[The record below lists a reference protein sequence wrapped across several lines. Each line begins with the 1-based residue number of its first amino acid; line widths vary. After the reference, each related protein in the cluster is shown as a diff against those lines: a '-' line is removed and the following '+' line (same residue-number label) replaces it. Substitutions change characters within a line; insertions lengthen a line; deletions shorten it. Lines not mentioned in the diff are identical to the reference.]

1 MDTTQNQNT
10 LSPTVLAH
18 ASLAENMQEKPVLL
32 VVDDLV
38 SNIQE
43 LYEIFKDDYE
53 VCMATTGSD
62 AIAFCERQKP
72 DLILLDIVMPEMDG
86 YAVCQRLK
94 SNPLTKGI
102 PLIFVTAKYDLEE
115 EARGF
120 AEGAVDFIRKPFHS
134 HVVRARIR
142 THLTMKRQ
150 SDFLRSLS
158 LTDDLTGVAN
168 RRQFDIV
175 IKAEW
180 RRCMR
185 VERPLGLI
193 MIDIDF
199 FKSYNE
205 CYGHQAG
212 DNCLHTIATTIK
224 SNCNRSHDVIARY
237 GGEKFICVLPDTPFE
252 GARQKAHQLEKI
264 IRELGIGHEKSEIAK
279 VVTVS
284 IGVAVVIPH
293 KDDSVDDLIA
303 SAERQLFLA
312 KHSGRGRMES
322 TQIKHA

>member
-1 MDTTQNQNT
+1 MQNHTILPHTAPMHVALTQ
-10 LSPTVLAH
+10 SV
-18 ASLAENMQEKPVLL
+18 QEKPVLL
-32 VVDDLV
+32 VVDDQA

-53 VCMATTGSD
+53 VCMATTGAD

-86 YAVCQRLK
+86 YAVCQQLK
-94 SNPLTKGI
+94 NNPLTKAV
-102 PLIFVTAKYDLEE
+102 PLIFVTARNDPEE

-120 AEGAVDFIRKPFHS
+120 DEGAVDFIRKPFHS

-142 THLTMKRQ
+142 THLTMKKQ

-158 LTDDLTGVAN
+158 LTDGLTGVAN
-168 RRQFDIV
+168 RRQFDIAV
-175 IKAEW
+175 KAEW

-193 MIDIDF
+193 MIDVDF
-199 FKSYNE
+199 FKSYNDF
-205 CYGHQAG
+205 YGHQAG
-212 DNCLHTIATTIK
+212 DNCLHAIATAIK
-224 SNCNRSHDVIARY
+224 TNCNRSHDVIARY
-237 GGEKFICVLPDTPFE
+237 GGEEFVCILPDTPLE
-252 GARQKAHQLEKI
+252 GARQKAQQLEKLV
-264 IRELGIGHEKSEIAK
+264 RELGIAHEKSSIAR

-284 IGVAVVIPH
+284 LGVAVAIPH

-303 SAERQLFLA
+303 CADRQLFLA
-312 KHSGRGRMES
+312 KRSGRGKVES
-322 TQIKHA
+322 TQIRHT

>member
-1 MDTTQNQNT
+1 MQNHT
-10 LSPTVLAH
+10 ILPHTAPTHVALTE
-18 ASLAENMQEKPVLL
+18 SVQEKPVLL
-32 VVDDLV
+32 VVDDQV

-53 VCMATTGSD
+53 VCMATSGAD

-86 YAVCQRLK
+86 YAVCQQLK
-94 SNPLTKGI
+94 NNPLTKAV
-102 PLIFVTAKYDLEE
+102 PLIFVTARNDPEE

-120 AEGAVDFIRKPFHS
+120 DEGAVDFIRKPFHS

-158 LTDDLTGVAN
+158 LTDGLTGVAN
-168 RRQFDIV
+168 RRQFDIA

-185 VERPLGLI
+185 VERPLSLI
-193 MIDIDF
+193 MIDVDF
-199 FKSYNE
+199 FKSYNDF
-205 CYGHQAG
+205 YGHQAG
-212 DNCLHTIATTIK
+212 DNCLHAIASAIK
-224 SNCNRSHDVIARY
+224 TNCNRSHDVIARY
-237 GGEKFICVLPDTPFE
+237 GGEEFACILPDTPLE
-252 GARQKAHQLEKI
+252 GARQKAQQLEKLV
-264 IRELGIGHEKSEIAK
+264 RELGIAHDKSSIAN

-284 IGVAVVIPH
+284 LGVAVAIPH
-293 KDDSVDDLIA
+293 KDDTIDDLIA
-303 SAERQLFLA
+303 CADRQLFLA
-312 KHSGRGRMES
+312 KRSGRGKVES
-322 TQIKHA
+322 TQLRP